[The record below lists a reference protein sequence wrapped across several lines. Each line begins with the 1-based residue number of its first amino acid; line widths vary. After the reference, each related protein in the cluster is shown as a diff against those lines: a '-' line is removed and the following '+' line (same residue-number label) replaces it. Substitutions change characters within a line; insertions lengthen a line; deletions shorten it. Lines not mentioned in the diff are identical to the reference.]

1 MESPKSENVDGMRID
16 WDVPIAMDD
25 GLVLRADVFRPVS
38 EGRHPVILSYGPY
51 AKGLAFQDGYPSAWQ
66 CMVAEHPDV
75 AYGSTNKYQSW
86 EVVDPEKWVPDGYVC
101 VRVDSRGAGRSP
113 GYIDHFS
120 PRETK
125 DFYDCIEWAGV
136 QPWSNGKVGL
146 NGISYYGIN
155 QWQVASL
162 APPHLAAMC
171 IWEGAADWYRD
182 MTHHGGILC
191 TFWAN
196 WYDMQVKTV
205 QYGLGERGPRSRV
218 TGELVCGDE
227 TLSEKALYANRCD
240 FGDEILAHPLDDDY
254 HKARSP
260 DWDKITVPFLSAANW
275 GGQGLHPR
283 GNFEGYLRAASKQ
296 KWLEAHGLE
305 HWTHFYTDYGLGQQ
319 KRFFD
324 HFLKGAE
331 NGWNKQPPVRLQVRH
346 IDRFVERQEE
356 QWPIARTQWTRLYL
370 HPADHSLG
378 REPSKAAASV
388 TYGALGDGVTFVSP
402 PFDVETEITGP
413 LAAKL
418 FVSSST
424 SDADVFLVFRVF
436 TPDLREVVFMGAID
450 PHTPI
455 AQGWLRASHRK
466 LDPKLSTA
474 YRPYHT
480 HDELQ
485 PLRPGEVVAVEI
497 ELWPTSIVVPAGCR
511 VALTV
516 RGRDY
521 EWGKSTGAR
530 LSNFK
535 NELRGC
541 GPFLHDDPR
550 DRPAAV
556 FGGMNTLHAGP
567 GRESYVLV
575 PVVPKQPGTGPSG
588 KGRQ

>member
-1 MESPKSENVDGMRID
+1 MGSPKSELRDGMRID
-16 WDVPIAMDD
+16 WDIPIEMED
-25 GLVLRADVFRPVS
+25 GIQLRADVYRPDAQ
-38 EGRHPVILSYGPY
+38 GRFPVILSYGPY
-51 AKGLAFQDGYPSAWQ
+51 AKGLAFQEGYPSAWQ
-66 CMVAEHPDV
+66 RMVSEHPDV
-75 AYGSTNKYQSW
+75 AYGSTNLHQSW

-113 GYIDHFS
+113 GFIDHFS

-125 DFYDCIEWAGV
+125 DFYNCIEWAGV

-162 APPHLAAMC
+162 QPPHLAAMC

-182 MTHHGGILC
+182 MTHHGGILS

-227 TLSEKALYANRCD
+227 TLSDKELHDNRCN
-240 FGDEILAHPLDDDY
+240 FGDDILAHPLDDDY

-260 DWDKITVPFLSAANW
+260 LWNKVTVPFLSAANW

-283 GNFEGYLRAASKQ
+283 GNFEGFVRAASKD
-296 KWLEAHGLE
+296 KWLEAHGIE
-305 HWTHFYTDYGLGQQ
+305 HWTHFYTDYGVKQQ

-324 HFLKGAE
+324 CFLKGE
-331 NGWNKQPPVRLQVRH
+331 KNGWKERPRVQLQVRH
-346 IDRFVERQEE
+346 TDRFVERQEDE
-356 QWPIARTQWTRLYL
+356 WPIARTQWTKFYL
-370 HPADHSLG
+370 DPAAQSLAT
-378 REPSKAAASV
+378 EPVKAAKSA
-388 TYGALGDGVTFVSP
+388 TYDALGDGATFISAP
-402 PFDVETEITGP
+402 LERDTEITGP
-413 LAAKL
+413 LAARL

-424 SDADVFLVFRVF
+424 VDADLFLVFRVF
-436 TPDLREVVFMGAID
+436 TPDMREVVFMGAID
-450 PHTPI
+450 PHTPV
-455 AQGWLRASHRK
+455 AQGWLRVSHRK
-466 LDPKLSTA
+466 LDAKLSTD

-480 HDELQ
+480 HDAPQ
-485 PLRPGEVVAVEI
+485 PLKPGEIVQADVEI
-497 ELWPTSIVVPAGCR
+497 WPTSLVVPAGHR
-511 VALTV
+511 LALSV

-521 EWGKSTGAR
+521 EWQESTGAR

-550 DRPAAV
+550 DRPAAI
-556 FGGMNTLHAGP
+556 FGGRTTLHAGP
-567 GRESYVLV
+567 GRESCVLV
-575 PVVPKQPGTGPSG
+575 PVIPPK
-588 KGRQ
+588 R